1 MLKERA
7 MASSDC
13 GKEAELNVAPE
24 VFDTK
29 RLLLKEVSLAEDSGW
44 RDLDED
50 RVRELVSN
58 FKDGAYLLVIMQSP
72 AVLCVDS
79 KPAVSSVDGK
89 YVLCNG
95 KSTMAALVH
104 LALEYEVAKLKSQP
118 TTWAQGLLLKAL
130 VEGPRVDFVNYQGL
144 DPVFVTAWQGMCHD
158 QDSNVWRPTSLATKA
173 FHV

>member
-1 MLKERA
+1 

-13 GKEAELNVAPE
+13 GKQAELNVAPE

-72 AVLCVDS
+72 AVLCVDD

-89 YVLCNG
+89 LVLCNG
-95 KSTMAALVH
+95 KSTIAALAQ
-104 LALEYEVAKLKSQP
+104 LASEYQASKDQP
-118 TTWAQGLLLKAL
+118 PTWAQGLLLKAL